1 MRFVQA
7 MIPARDCFEPEG
19 LEIDGTRLRVARFTA
34 DPARAPRGL
43 CVLLNGQTEFI
54 EKYFEV
60 IDELRGR
67 GFGVAAMDWR
77 GQGGSGRLVASRPLA
92 VHIEDFAQYDADLS
106 AFMDRFVA
114 PLLGN
119 GQRPIAVAHSMG
131 GHILLNYLNRNP
143 ERFAATAFSA
153 PMVKFS
159 TRQQPQWL
167 VHMVTAVMMLAGR
180 SRDFVWGIAVRDPLT
195 MTFERQIVTS
205 DPARFQRAKDFLMRH
220 PDLRSAGPT
229 WGWVAAAYK
238 ASARFVGP
246 GFAEKIS
253 TPALNKA
260 AGRDRV
266 VISKAAKNFTQRM
279 PASIYHRIEGAEHE
293 ILMERDV
300 FREEFWQ
307 AFDALMAKHV

>member
-1 MRFVQA
+1 
-7 MIPARDCFEPEG
+7 MIPARDCFEPEW
-19 LEIDGTRLRVARFTA
+19 LEAPEWPEAKVARLRVARFAA
-34 DPARAPRGL
+34 DPARGL

-67 GFGVAAMDWR
+67 GFAVAALDWR
-77 GQGGSGRLVASRPLA
+77 GQGGSGRLVAGSPLA
-92 VHIEDFAQYDADLS
+92 VHIEDFLQYDADLS

-114 PLLGN
+114 PMLAN
-119 GQRPIAVAHSMG
+119 GERPIAVAHSIG
-131 GHILLNYLNRNP
+131 GHILLNYLSRHP
-143 ERFAATAFSA
+143 HRFAAAAFSA

-159 TRQQPQWL
+159 TRAQPHWL
-167 VHMVTAVMMLAGR
+167 VRMVTAVMMLAGR

-205 DPARFQRAKDFLMRH
+205 DPARFQRTKDFVIRH
-220 PDLRSAGPT
+220 PDLRTAGPT

-238 ASARFVGP
+238 ALARLARP

-253 TPALNKA
+253 TPALVMA
-260 AGRDRV
+260 AGRDRLV
-266 VISKAAKNFTQRM
+266 LNDATRRFTARM
-279 PASIYHRIEGAEHE
+279 PAGAYQMIEGAEHE

-300 FREEFWQ
+300 FRQKFWQ
-307 AFDALMAKHV
+307 AFDAFMDRHL